1 MTRIYAGIGS
11 RQTPQ
16 DVLSRM
22 TAIAD
27 KRAVHGWVLR
37 SGAADGADA
46 AFERGAVSA
55 GGQTEIYLPFP
66 RFRGHRSGTVAST
79 LPNWH
84 DALAIAAS
92 HHPAWERCSPVAR
105 QLLARN
111 VFQILGPDLQAPVE
125 DVLFFAPSTTARD
138 GRIVDASGGT
148 GLAIRLAATLSIPV
162 RYLAPFPRFCS
173 GIKD

>member
-66 RFRGHRSGTVAST
+66 RFRGHRAGIVSST
-79 LPNWH
+79 LPRWPE
-84 DALAIAAS
+84 AQSIAAS

-111 VFQILGPDLQAPVE
+111 VFQILGRDLNSPVE

-148 GLAIRLAATLSIPV
+148 GLAVRLASA
-162 RYLAPFPRFCS
+162 R
-173 GIKD
+173 GIRIHLIKGRVP